1 VIRAAAPALLVLASP
16 IASARTAPLPPVP
29 LQPAPLQPADEIQKD
44 DQLVQSI
51 GWKLARAN
59 ARFCA
64 RAGPGVGIML
74 QDARTFDDPALA
86 RAVYGLSGDIGSAA
100 IAADGPA
107 AATGLPLNA
116 TLTAI
121 DGLAIT
127 SLPEPRPGHWDR
139 QMALQDRLE
148 QAVRRKG
155 AVTLTL
161 AGPLAGGQSLTISG
175 QTVCT
180 VRFLMDD
187 STGNAGAN
195 RDIVRIGRPMAEALG
210 WDEAEVA
217 ALMAHEMAHAVLD
230 HQTWLAH
237 GGSTRKAEREAD
249 RLSVWLLANAG
260 YDPQAAPRW
269 IAKIGPRY
277 QIGFLV
283 SPSHGGW
290 RTRAR
295 DMTAE
300 IATMQAARAGSPEAG
315 SQEAGSQEADWPR
328 LFRREEGAPA
338 MPTVS
343 HDEAMAQTPA
353 TR

>member
-1 VIRAAAPALLVLASP
+1 MIRAAAPALLVLASP
-16 IASARTAPLPPVP
+16 IASARTAP

-51 GWKLARAN
+51 GWRLARAN

-86 RAVYGLSGDIGSAA
+86 RAVYGLSGDIGIAA

-107 AATGLPLNA
+107 AAAGLPLNA
-116 TLTAI
+116 TLTAL
-121 DGLAIT
+121 DGLAIA
-127 SLPEPRPGHWDR
+127 SLPAPRQGHWDR

-148 QAVRRKG
+148 QAVRREG
-155 AVTLTL
+155 AVTLT
-161 AGPLAGGQSLTISG
+161 LAGGQSLTISG

-195 RDIVRIGRPMAEALG
+195 RDIVRIGRPMAEALH

-315 SQEAGSQEADWPR
+315 SQEAGSQEAGSQEADWPR

>member
-1 VIRAAAPALLVLASP
+1 MIRAAAPALLVLASP
-16 IASARTAPLPPVP
+16 IASART
-29 LQPAPLQPADEIQKD
+29 APLQPADEIQKD

-86 RAVYGLSGDIGSAA
+86 RAVYGLSGDIGIAA

-116 TLTAI
+116 TVLAV

-148 QAVRRKG
+148 QAVRHKG

-195 RDIVRIGRPMAEALG
+195 RDIVRIGRPMAEALH

>member
-1 VIRAAAPALLVLASP
+1 MIRAAAPALLVLASP

-86 RAVYGLSGDIGSAA
+86 RAVYGLSGDIGIAA

-116 TLTAI
+116 TVLAV

-148 QAVRRKG
+148 QAVRREG
-155 AVTLTL
+155 AVTLT
-161 AGPLAGGQSLTISG
+161 LAGGQSLTISG

-195 RDIVRIGRPMAEALG
+195 RDIVRIGRPMAEALH

-315 SQEAGSQEADWPR
+315 SQEAGSSQEADWPR

>member
-1 VIRAAAPALLVLASP
+1 
-16 IASARTAPLPPVP
+16 
-29 LQPAPLQPADEIQKD
+29 
-44 DQLVQSI
+44 
-51 GWKLARAN
+51 
-59 ARFCA
+59 
-64 RAGPGVGIML
+64 
-74 QDARTFDDPALA
+74 
-86 RAVYGLSGDIGSAA
+86 
-100 IAADGPA
+100 
-107 AATGLPLNA
+107 
-116 TLTAI
+116 
-121 DGLAIT
+121 
-127 SLPEPRPGHWDR
+127 
-139 QMALQDRLE
+139 MALQDRLE

-155 AVTLTL
+155 AVTLT
-161 AGPLAGGQSLTISG
+161 LAGGQSLTISG

-195 RDIVRIGRPMAEALG
+195 RDIVRIGRPMAEALH

-300 IATMQAARAGSPEAG
+300 IATMQAARAGSQEAG

>member
-1 VIRAAAPALLVLASP
+1 MIRAAAPALLVLASP
-16 IASARTAPLPPVP
+16 IASARTAPL
-29 LQPAPLQPADEIQKD
+29 QPADEIQKD

-51 GWKLARAN
+51 GWRLARAN

-86 RAVYGLSGDIGSAA
+86 RAVYGLNGDIGIAA

-116 TLTAI
+116 TVLAI

-127 SLPEPRPGHWDR
+127 SLPEPRPRHWDR

-161 AGPLAGGQSLTISG
+161 AGGQSLTIPD

-195 RDIVRIGRPMAEALG
+195 RDIVRIGRPMAEALH

-300 IATMQAARAGSPEAG
+300 IATMEAARAGSP
-315 SQEAGSQEADWPR
+315 EAGSQEADWPR

>member
-1 VIRAAAPALLVLASP
+1 MIRAAAPALLVLASP
-16 IASARTAPLPPVP
+16 IASARTAPL
-29 LQPAPLQPADEIQKD
+29 QPADEIQKD

-51 GWKLARAN
+51 GWRLARAN

-86 RAVYGLSGDIGSAA
+86 RAVYGLSGDIGIAA

-107 AATGLPLNA
+107 AATGLLLNA
-116 TLTAI
+116 TVLAV

-155 AVTLTL
+155 AVTLT
-161 AGPLAGGQSLTISG
+161 LAGGQSLTISG

-195 RDIVRIGRPMAEALG
+195 RDIVRIGRPMAEALH

-315 SQEAGSQEADWPR
+315 SQEAGSQEAGSQEADWPR